1 MPIWLVLHLGA
12 VLTGAVLDRI
22 IGDPGFLPHP
32 IRWMGSLIGA
42 LEKRMNDPEDRG
54 EKRRRK
60 GRRLVAT
67 VILITAVCSGGATFL
82 CYFLHPAAGF
92 ILESILSAYMLAAH
106 SLRSESARVEKALK
120 KGTLEDGRNAVAR
133 IVGRDTAQLS
143 QEGVLRAAV
152 ETVAEN
158 TSDGVIAPL
167 FWLLLGGPVFG
178 CVYKAINT
186 MDSMIGYKNE
196 FRKSCGEAG
205 RCSKLSACQAERPAS
220 FGGSGNPKRYKG
232 TECDPHYEAGRE
244 KEHKPQCRLSGG
256 CSGRGFGDRAS
267 GRCILRREITSKANI
282 DFQKIARDAIREI
295 EMKDI
300 SRTGALMFLAEGLF
314 LLIPAVILMIFGIC
328 MA

>member
-12 VLTGAVLDRI
+12 VLTGAVLDLI
-22 IGDPGFLPHP
+22 IGDPVFLPHP

-196 FRKSCGEAG
+196 KYLDFG
-205 RCSKLSACQAERPAS
+205 RAAAKLDDAVNYLPARMSGLLLSAAAGIRRDTKGRNAIRIMKRDAKKSTSPNAGYPEAAVAGALEIELLGDAYY
-220 FGGSGNPKRYKG
+220 GG
-232 TECDPHYEAGRE
+232 
-244 KEHKPQCRLSGG
+244 KPVKKPTIG
-256 CSGRGFGDRAS
+256 
-267 GRCILRREITSKANI
+267 
-282 DFQKIARDAIREI
+282 DAIREI